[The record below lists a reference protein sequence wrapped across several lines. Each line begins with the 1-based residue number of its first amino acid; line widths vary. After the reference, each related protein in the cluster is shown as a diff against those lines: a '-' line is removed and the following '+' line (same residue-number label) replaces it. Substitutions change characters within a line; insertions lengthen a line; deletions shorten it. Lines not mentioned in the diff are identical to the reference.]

1 MANRFESHNK
11 GFLDDSD
18 WMMKVKLLANNDCT
32 TKTVFQAKQ
41 VGNRNLSN
49 DMASDITSKSSV
61 TQSIQEDYT
70 EEVIAEDEVHSSC
83 DASNSNDTLQEG
95 LSEQYES
102 NSKQS

>member
-1 MANRFESHNK
+1 MIASE
-11 GFLDDSD
+11 
-18 WMMKVKLLANNDCT
+18 KL
-32 TKTVFQAKQ
+32 FQAKE

-49 DMASDITSKSSV
+49 DMASDVTSKSSV

-95 LSEQYES
+95 LSEQYASYFKKSQFSPLYIE
-102 NSKQS
+102 KFQLDTL

>member
-1 MANRFESHNK
+1 MHQKN
-11 GFLDDSD
+11 
-18 WMMKVKLLANNDCT
+18 C
-32 TKTVFQAKQ
+32 FQAKE

-102 NSKQS
+102 NSK

>member
-1 MANRFESHNK
+1 MIAPE
-11 GFLDDSD
+11 
-18 WMMKVKLLANNDCT
+18 KL
-32 TKTVFQAKQ
+32 FQAKE